1 MSRAQLTST
10 VEQNTGGAVSPYVA
24 GKNFAINGGFDIAQ
38 RGTSF
43 TNTGSGTYTLD
54 RWTTFSASSTAV
66 VSQQSSGAPNGSQY
80 YARVTYNSASSYY
93 NMHQFVETANVSAL
107 WGRTVT
113 LSAKMRKN
121 ATLTTNFNFTIAKS
135 ATVNAGISGTWT
147 TIGSTTVANS
157 SLSSGTSASDWVT
170 VTTTVAIPNDG
181 TANTLRLG
189 IEEISAGVSG
199 AYYEVAQVQLEI
211 GSVATPFSRAG
222 GTLSGE
228 LAACQRYY
236 YRSSST
242 ASNPYALFTQAFG
255 ANSSTQVYT
264 STRLPVSM
272 RIPPT
277 AADYANLQVAD
288 GSNLYAVT
296 SIVLDANTSTQD
308 IAAVGYNVSSGLTQY
323 RPYAARGNNSSSAY
337 LGFSAEL

>member
-236 YRSSST
+236 YRLNPSAGTGAWFPGYAQGYST
-242 ASNPYALFTQAFG
+242 TLAEVNFF
-255 ANSSTQVYT
+255 
-264 STRLPVSM
+264 LPVSM
-272 RIPPT
+272 RVYPT
-277 AADYANLQVAD
+277 SLDTNNMGIGNNSGGTWALGGYGTVNSFYATYT
-288 GSNLYAVT
+288 ST
-296 SIVLDANTSTQD
+296 SIVANQWYTLRAQNT
-308 IAAVGYNVSSGLTQY
+308 N
-323 RPYAARGNNSSSAY
+323 PYFGV
-337 LGFSAEL
+337 SAEL